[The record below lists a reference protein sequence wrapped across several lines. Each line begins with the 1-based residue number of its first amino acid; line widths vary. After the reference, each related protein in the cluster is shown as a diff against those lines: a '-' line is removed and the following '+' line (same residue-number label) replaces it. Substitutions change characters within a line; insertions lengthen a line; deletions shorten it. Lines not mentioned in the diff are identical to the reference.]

1 MWEINLTIEINFIS
15 SKDNDEER
23 VMHSKGVSKEI
34 MINDKTNEVI
44 KTFLNHF
51 FLDIKLG

>member
-34 MINDKTNEVI
+34 MIKDKTNEVI